1 MINDKIFVCLPDFSG
16 GGAERVMMSLI
27 SALFPDY
34 QVTCVALSDNGPL
47 YARLPQNCEF
57 LNVDCASARQS
68 ILPLS
73 QIFRTRKPDVVITTM
88 AYFNFIIMFA
98 LLLSG
103 HRPRRVILREANTP
117 ASTLKAL
124 GVRWL
129 GVCLYRFLYNRAS
142 AVICNSEQVQ
152 GELADAGVK
161 RESIKII
168 LNPVD
173 GDALSHLAKKKITL
187 PEFGDAALPL
197 FVSVGRLTKQKGME
211 RLIKWVAAMR
221 INANLIII
229 GSGEQRE
236 NLLSIIRRDRLEQ
249 RVKLIDFQDNP
260 FPYMAAANAVVLGSH
275 WEGLPNVGLEALA
288 LGKTVIATGEC
299 GGLVGMKLRYMIDD
313 LIIAETGDQF
323 IAEMDQIAK
332 NHAPSKARRDHDMP
346 AYNPKIAASS
356 LPAEFDMETVIN
368 QYKTTIFG
376 L

>member
-16 GGAERVMMSLI
+16 GGAEKVMMSLI
-27 SALFPDY
+27 MALSPDY

-47 YARLPQNCEF
+47 YAQLPQNCEF
-57 LNVDCASARQS
+57 LNVNRASARQS

-117 ASTLKAL
+117 ASTLKVL

-129 GVCLYRFLYNRAS
+129 GVCLYRFLYNRAN

-161 RESIKII
+161 REFIKII
-168 LNPVD
+168 PNPVD
-173 GDALSHLAKKKITL
+173 GGALSHLAKKKITL
-187 PEFGDAALPL
+187 PKFGDAALPL

-236 NLLSIIRRDRLEQ
+236 NLLSIIRRERLEQ

-299 GGLVGMKLRYMIDD
+299 GGLVGMKLRYIIDD
-313 LIIAETGDQF
+313 LIIAKTTDQF
-323 IAEMDQIAK
+323 IAEMDQVAK
-332 NHAPSKARRDHDMP
+332 KQTPSKARSDHDIS
-346 AYNPKIAASS
+346 AYNPRIAKSS
-356 LPAEFDMETVIN
+356 LPAEFDIKTVIN

>member
-16 GGAERVMMSLI
+16 GGAEKVMMSLI
-27 SALFPDY
+27 KALYPDY
-34 QVTCVALSDNGPL
+34 HVTCVALSDNGPL
-47 YARLPQNCEF
+47 YAQLPQNCEF
-57 LNVDCASARQS
+57 LNVNRASARHS
-68 ILPLS
+68 ILPLCKL
-73 QIFRTRKPDVVITTM
+73 FRASKPDVVITAM
-88 AYFNFIIMFA
+88 AYFNFMIMFA

-117 ASTLKAL
+117 ASTLKAI
-124 GVRWL
+124 GIRWL
-129 GVCLYRFLYNRAS
+129 GVYLYRFLYNRAS

-152 GELADAGVK
+152 AELADAGVK

-168 LNPVD
+168 PNPVD

-221 INANLIII
+221 RNANLIII

-236 NLLSIIRRDRLEQ
+236 NLLSIIRRERLEQ

-275 WEGLPNVGLEALA
+275 WEGLPNVGLEALS
-288 LGKTVIATGEC
+288 LGKTVIATSEC

-313 LIIAETGDQF
+313 LIIAKTADQF
-323 IAEMDQIAK
+323 IAKMDQVAK
-332 NHAPSKARRDHDMP
+332 NHAPSKARLGHDLP
-346 AYNPKIAASS
+346 AYNSEITTSS
-356 LPAEFDMETVIN
+356 LPTEFDIKTVIN

>member
-1 MINDKIFVCLPDFSG
+1 
-16 GGAERVMMSLI
+16 
-27 SALFPDY
+27 
-34 QVTCVALSDNGPL
+34 
-47 YARLPQNCEF
+47 
-57 LNVDCASARQS
+57 
-68 ILPLS
+68 
-73 QIFRTRKPDVVITTM
+73 
-88 AYFNFIIMFA
+88 
-98 LLLSG
+98 
-103 HRPRRVILREANTP
+103 
-117 ASTLKAL
+117 
-124 GVRWL
+124 
-129 GVCLYRFLYNRAS
+129 
-142 AVICNSEQVQ
+142 
-152 GELADAGVK
+152 
-161 RESIKII
+161 
-168 LNPVD
+168 
-173 GDALSHLAKKKITL
+173 
-187 PEFGDAALPL
+187 
-197 FVSVGRLTKQKGME
+197 
-211 RLIKWVAAMR
+211 MR

-346 AYNPKIAASS
+346 AYNSKIAASS